1 MKAVQRHAVRFAVSK
16 VHANGLLG
24 LTFVT
29 QQIDFAVI
37 GVVIDKAHHV
47 ASSVMHVCHPS
58 GANAEADVSR
68 TGSSRD
74 VVGGGSFVSASTK
87 ATFAMRL
94 WRCDQG
100 APPTSEGDEIVFG
113 GAPAQGANC
122 TPEH

>member
-58 GANAEADVSR
+58 SANAEADMSR

-74 VVGGGSFVSASTK
+74 VIGGGSFVSTSTK
-87 ATFAMRL
+87 AMFAMRL

-100 APPTSEGDEIVFG
+100 APTSDGDEIVFR
-113 GAPAQGANC
+113 GAPAQCANC